1 MCLKTLT
8 LETFS
13 NSVGLRPEK
22 RGQVELS
29 INSDINRPL
38 HKTLVSHVI
47 PQLLGTAVR
56 SLDKLP
62 FTADHSVALGRACI
76 SSHTSEAEALVKSL
90 LVQGFD
96 IESLYLDAIPEA
108 ARLFH
113 DWWNADEIDFISVT
127 QGIFRLEELV
137 YSLSAE
143 FVMGGNQQSPGSQLN
158 ALLVKPPGAHHSL
171 GLLILSQYFRRY
183 GWQVISANQFTSDD
197 ILGAVRSEWVD
208 VVGLSLSEDKQVP
221 EMKKTIVRL
230 RQQSSNPQLRVM
242 VGGPLLR
249 FRDDL
254 AVLLGADFSCLHA
267 DQAQATAWQQV
278 KKLTTLSSVKATRR

>member
-1 MCLKTLT
+1 M
-8 LETFS
+8 
-13 NSVGLRPEK
+13 
-22 RGQVELS
+22 ELS

-38 HKTLVSHVI
+38 HTTLVSHVI
-47 PQLLGTAVR
+47 PQLLGAAVR
-56 SLDKLP
+56 SYDKQPLN
-62 FTADHSVALGRACI
+62 AGHSVELGRACV
-76 SSHTSEAEALVKSL
+76 SPKAGEAEPLVKTWLS
-90 LVQGFD
+90 QGFD

-113 DWWNADEIDFISVT
+113 DWWNDDEIDFISVT
-127 QGIFRLEELV
+127 QGIFRLEELI

-143 FVMGGNQQSPGSQLN
+143 FVMGGNQQLPGSQLN
-158 ALLVKPPGAHHSL
+158 ALLVKPPGAQHSL

-221 EMKKTIVRL
+221 EMKKTIARL
-230 RQQSSNPQLRVM
+230 RQQSSNPQVRVM

-254 AVLLGADFSCLHA
+254 ASVLGADFACLHA
-267 DQAQATAWQQV
+267 DQAQATALQQV
-278 KKLTTLSSVKATRR
+278 KKLTTLSSVKVTRR